1 MKKKIET
8 ELKEGEKLE
17 EEIKEMMERGNN
29 INGNGKRSE
38 QRGSKVDEE
47 RRLFKELVNK
57 C

>member
-29 INGNGKRSE
+29 INENGCKSE
-38 QRGSKVDEE
+38 KRGSKVDEE